1 MMRPFK
7 DMALALQFMTRLPIR
22 FESLN
27 PSDLERAAAWFPLVG
42 VLIGGL
48 ASLLYRIFTPHV
60 QRPLCA
66 LLVVLFLVLVTGGLH
81 EDGLADCAD
90 AFGGGWTREDRLR
103 IMKDSRIGSFGGIAL
118 IFSLGSRVLLL
129 ASIPA
134 SQTAAYLISGQVLSR
149 WTPLPLSAALPSAR
163 GLEGQGGRLAGRTT
177 GLTVIIGTLIPVA
190 VLWYLLRTAAWQPG
204 VVALAVTLL
213 SGAYYQRRIGGITGD
228 CMGATIQITEIA
240 VYFCGVWNK

>member
-1 MMRPFK
+1 MMRPLK
-7 DMALALQFMTRLPIR
+7 DMALALQFMTRLPIQ
-22 FESLN
+22 FESLD

-48 ASLLYRIFTPHV
+48 ASLLYRILIPHL
-60 QRPLCA
+60 QRSLCA
-66 LLVVLFLVLVTGGLH
+66 LLVILFLILITGGLH

-90 AFGGGWTREDRLR
+90 AFGGAWTREDRLR

-118 IFSLGSRVLLL
+118 ILSLSSRVLLV
-129 ASIPA
+129 ASIPV
-134 SQTAAYLISGQVLSR
+134 SQVTTYLISAQALSR

-163 GLEGQGGRLAGRTT
+163 GLEGQGGRLAGRTN
-177 GLTVIIGTLIPVA
+177 GLTIIIGTLITAA
-190 VLWYLLRTAAWQPG
+190 VLWYLLRTAAWQPSL
-204 VVALAVTLL
+204 VALAVTLL

-228 CMGATIQITEIA
+228 CMGATIQITEVA